1 MPKTAYKGW
10 PNCHQ
15 LSNGLVD
22 LIATT
27 DVGPRIIRFG
37 FSDGDNMLKEYAET
51 LGKTGGDT
59 WNIYGGHRLWHAP
72 EADPRS
78 YEPDNTPIALE
89 EHKGF
94 VRLIQPTEKTTGI
107 QKEIDVYLDPKAA
120 HARLVHRLRNTNL
133 WPVELA
139 PWALSVMAQDGK
151 VIVPLPPRG
160 SHPADLAPV
169 NTLTMW
175 SYTDMSDPR
184 WTWGNKYIMLRQDPA
199 VARPQKIG
207 VMNTQGWVAYANK
220 GCLFV
225 KMFTYTPGAPYADW
239 GCSLET
245 FTNDAM
251 LEVETLGPLTT
262 LQPQAAVEHVENW
275 WLFEDVPLPAN
286 DNDVDQHILPKI
298 RAVAG

>member
-37 FSDGDNMLKEYAET
+37 FSDGDNMLKECAET

-94 VRLIQPTEKTTGI
+94 VRLVQPTEKTTGI

-139 PWALSVMAQDGK
+139 P
-151 VIVPLPPRG
+151 
-160 SHPADLAPV
+160 
-169 NTLTMW
+169 
-175 SYTDMSDPR
+175 
-184 WTWGNKYIMLRQDPA
+184 
-199 VARPQKIG
+199 
-207 VMNTQGWVAYANK
+207 
-220 GCLFV
+220 
-225 KMFTYTPGAPYADW
+225 
-239 GCSLET
+239 
-245 FTNDAM
+245 
-251 LEVETLGPLTT
+251 
-262 LQPQAAVEHVENW
+262 
-275 WLFEDVPLPAN
+275 
-286 DNDVDQHILPKI
+286 
-298 RAVAG
+298 